1 MKIKNLLFNSIL
13 IFTSIGFGILVCE
26 LIGRNI
32 GLGNP
37 FIYKRDSIIGYRL
50 RKLQSKKRFNGAKV
64 SSDFEGFRYDP
75 AKIIK
80 SDTKYIIFVGD
91 SVTYGGSYIDDKDIF
106 SSNYCRIIKN
116 NFNCLNNGIN
126 SWGVLNM
133 GRFISNFDY
142 YSNRKP
148 EKFILVILPGDEP
161 RNFRSFSDTP
171 FWDSSPREPSAINE
185 VLRYLNYKY
194 FLPMVRKKSIDN
206 NETISKTR
214 IVSDIQR
221 NIIWNELENLIEKS
235 SYPIDIVITPPKSW
249 FIEKNK
255 KKDIEKY
262 EDLLKNISKL
272 NAVKKTCNLYK
283 FISSEYEEG
292 IYHDGVHLT
301 KKGHAIWAKNIYQC
315 LK

>member
-13 IFTSIGFGILVCE
+13 IFTSLGFGILICE
-26 LIGRNI
+26 LIGRSI

-37 FIYKRDSIIGYRL
+37 VIYERDSIVGYRL
-50 RKLQSKKRFNGAKV
+50 KKLQSKIRFKGAKV
-64 SSDFEGFRYDP
+64 SSDFEGFRYDSSQ
-75 AKIIK
+75 IIK
-80 SDTKYIIFVGD
+80 SNTKYIIFVGD
-91 SVTYGGSYIDDKDIF
+91 SVTYGGSYVDDKDIF
-106 SSNYCRIIKN
+106 SSKYCSIIKN

-133 GRFISNFDY
+133 GRFISNFDF

-194 FLPMVRKKSIDN
+194 FLSIVR
-206 NETISKTR
+206 ETSLENTESLSKINMIS
-214 IVSDIQR
+214 DMQR
-221 NIIWNELENLIEKS
+221 NIIWDELANLIKKS
-235 SYPIDIVITPPKSW
+235 TYPIDIVITPPMSW
-249 FIEKNK
+249 FIDKSKKN
-255 KKDIEKY
+255 DIEKY
-262 EDLLKNISKL
+262 DYLLKKISGL
-272 NAVKKTCNLYK
+272 TAVKKTCNLYRL
-283 FISSEYEEG
+283 ISSEYEEG

-301 KKGHAIWAKNIYQC
+301 KKGHEIWAKKINQC
-315 LK
+315 LN